1 MSVRISLS
9 VVLLA
14 TVAVGAQAPSTRLD
28 GYKQEAAGRVDEMA
42 KLAQEMV
49 DSVFSFSEL
58 GFQEFET
65 SRYLTGVLE
74 KNGFSIRRGVAANI
88 YTLPEGW
95 WIEYPVRSEAKR

>member
-1 MSVRISLS
+1 MMWSDDGNRWSRTLRVRFGACL
-9 VVLLA
+9 VGVTLA
-14 TVAVGAQAPSTRLD
+14 TPLAHTQAPQARID

-65 SRYLTGVLE
+65 SRYLTGMLE
-74 KNGFSIRRGVAANI
+74 KNGFSIRRGVA
-88 YTLPEGW
+88 
-95 WIEYPVRSEAKR
+95 